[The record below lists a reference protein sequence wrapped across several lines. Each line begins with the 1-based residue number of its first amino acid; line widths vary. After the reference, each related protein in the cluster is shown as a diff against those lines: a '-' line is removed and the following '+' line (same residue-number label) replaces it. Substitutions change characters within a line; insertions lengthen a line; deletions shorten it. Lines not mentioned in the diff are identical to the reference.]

1 MTSIDSADLL
11 EAEYG
16 DGIRH
21 LALEHKTG
29 YLLSNALSRRQTPLE
44 VSRKVCTTWL
54 AKHKPSGEFTYVKTP
69 GHLELWYGD
78 RIRSMEPEPASGDEL
93 AAKLVK
99 ELKVSA
105 PVRVCEQYLRTS
117 WSSAGRIMTAET
129 LEATAG
135 ERLRLREYAQEFGD
149 DESAQRLATVLAE
162 GQPVLRVSALLLRQ
176 WYTKYHPDSGPLRY
190 ETAAALEE
198 ALGDEMRAAYQGLG
212 RRPLQAALGKRRK
225 AVLVSQKTCHS
236 WVTQYG
242 EAAAAVEDRI

>member
-54 AKHKPSGEFTYVKTP
+54 AKHKPSGEFTYVKTS

-93 AAKLVK
+93 AAKLFND
-99 ELKVSA
+99 LKASA
-105 PVRVCEQYLRTS
+105 PVRICEKYLCTT
-117 WSSAGRIMTAET
+117 WSSAGPIMTPEALDADGLAAWLLRELAASAPARVRQKFLT
-129 LEATAG
+129 STWSSSGRILTPHALEEASG
-135 ERLRLREYAQEFGD
+135 ERLRLDEYSERFSTDELAGD
-149 DESAQRLATVLAE
+149 LAVVLAE
-162 GQPVLRVSALLLRQ
+162 QQPPLQVSPLILRQ
-176 WYTKYHPDSGPLRY
+176 WYTKYHPDSGSLAY
-190 ETAAALEE
+190 ATAEELEE
-198 ALGDEMRAAYQGLG
+198 ALGDFMRSA
-212 RRPLQAALGKRRK
+212 
-225 AVLVSQKTCHS
+225 
-236 WVTQYG
+236 
-242 EAAAAVEDRI
+242 